1 MSETA
6 PTLDELRISD
16 VMHPGIL
23 TCARETP
30 LRTVASMMA
39 RYDVHAVVVFGD
51 LDGADQARLW
61 GIVSDLD
68 LVGSALAG
76 GLDDCTAAATATTP
90 VVTVSGRETLDEA
103 ARLMVENATAHLI
116 VIEPDTRQP
125 VGVVSTLDIAAA
137 LAGAQ
142 LLVGP
147 PRAGGR
153 EPVGAA

>member
-6 PTLDELRISD
+6 PILEELRIAD

-39 RYDVHAVVVFGD
+39 RYDVHAVCVFG
-51 LDGADQARLW
+51 GAETSDVAQLW
-61 GIVSDLD
+61 GIISDFD

-76 GLDDCTAAATATTP
+76 DLDLCTAGTTATTP
-90 VVTVSGRETLDEA
+90 VVMVSGRETLDEA
-103 ARLMVENATAHLI
+103 ARRMVENATAHLI
-116 VIEPDTRQP
+116 VIEPDTGQP
-125 VGVVSTLDIAAA
+125 VGVISTLDIAAA

-142 LLVGP
+142 LRVGP
-147 PRAGGR
+147 PRVAGP

>member
-1 MSETA
+1 MSEIA
-6 PTLDELRISD
+6 PLLDELRIAD

-30 LRTVASMMA
+30 LRTVASLMA

-51 LDGADQARLW
+51 LEDSDQAHLW

-68 LVGSALAG
+68 LVGAALAG
-76 GLDDCTAAATATTP
+76 DLDDRTAGATATTP
-90 VVTVSGRETLDEA
+90 VVMVSGRETLDEA
-103 ARLMVENATAHLI
+103 ARRMVENATTHL
-116 VIEPDTRQP
+116 VVVEPDAERP
-125 VGVVSTLDIAAA
+125 VGVISTLDIAAA

-142 LLVGP
+142 LRVGP
-147 PRAGGR
+147 PRMAAR